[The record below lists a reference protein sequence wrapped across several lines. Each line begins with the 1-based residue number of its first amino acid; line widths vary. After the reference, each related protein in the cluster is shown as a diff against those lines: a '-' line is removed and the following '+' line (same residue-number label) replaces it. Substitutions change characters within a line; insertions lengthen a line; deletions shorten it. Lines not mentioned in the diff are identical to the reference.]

1 MLNMKVEDYRITS
14 DTNGITVNR
23 VKRDE
28 ENNITMSINRYTKEE
43 EESVDLVG
51 YYPTIEVA
59 TRGIIRHYTN
69 SDLSGE
75 LTTLKEFEEA
85 VRHITEAFNSALPTT
100 EV

>member
-14 DTNGITVNR
+14 DTNGIMVNR

-28 ENNITMSINRYTKEE
+28 ENNIIMSINRYTKKE

-59 TRGIIRHYTN
+59 TRGIVRHYTN

-75 LTTLKEFEEA
+75 ITTLKEFEEA
-85 VRHITEAFNSALPTT
+85 VRHIVNAFNSELPTS

>member
-14 DTNGITVNR
+14 DTNGIMVNR

-28 ENNITMSINRYTKEE
+28 ENNIIMSINRYTKKE

-59 TRGIIRHYTN
+59 TRGIVRHYTN

-75 LTTLKEFEEA
+75 ITTLKEFEEA
-85 VRHITEAFNSALPTT
+85 VRHIVSAFNSELSTS